1 MGHATTCPTFLLV
14 NVRLVPLA
22 FRELD
27 RSFCLTIFQAA
38 LVFSLAYNIQSVN
51 MAKVRTKYVCQQC
64 GGEQNKWM
72 GKCPDCGAWNTLEEV
87 AETSPSQNATQQRR
101 QALLTHA
108 PLTQGTNVPVVLPEI
123 QPLSQPRIS
132 VGYPE
137 MDRVL
142 GSGLVPGSV
151 ILIGGEPG
159 IGKSTLLLQ
168 VSGAIAQ
175 QVGPVLYVSGEESVE
190 QVKMRAERLEIAGER
205 LYLLASIELDTITE
219 AVHRLKPSL
228 LIVDSIQTLIASHL
242 TAAPGSISQVR
253 ECTLQLMQLA
263 KSSHVPVF
271 IIGHVTKEGTV
282 AGPKALEHIADAVLY
297 LEGERYHSY
306 RLLRGVKNRFGA
318 THEVGVFEMQGEGM
332 VEVSNPSAV
341 FLADRDA
348 DATGSA
354 IVVSMEGTRPLLVE
368 VQALVTPSNFGNARC
383 TTNGID
389 HNRLLMLLAVL
400 TKRVGLAV
408 GSHDVYANVIGGFNL
423 EEPSID
429 LGVAAAI
436 ASSYRE
442 KNVPSD
448 MVLIGEVGLSGELRA
463 VSRLAMRVREAAKLG
478 FKRCIVPSAVGKGAR
493 VRAELEEAGL
503 PGDFQVL
510 TASSLAVAL
519 EIALH

>member
-1 MGHATTCPTFLLV
+1 MT
-14 NVRLVPLA
+14 PL
-22 FRELD
+22 
-27 RSFCLTIFQAA
+27 
-38 LVFSLAYNIQSVN
+38 SLHFFPMPKI
-51 MAKVRTKYVCQQC
+51 RTKYVCQQC
-64 GGEQNKWM
+64 AGEQNKWM
-72 GKCPDCGAWNTLEEV
+72 GKCPDCGAWNSLEEV
-87 AETSPSQNATQQRR
+87 TEAPAPTPAQQRR
-101 QALLTHA
+101 SALLGNGSALSGSTS
-108 PLTQGTNVPVVLPEI
+108 PLLLHEIKPLPYE
-123 QPLSQPRIS
+123 RIP

-142 GSGLVPGSV
+142 GGGLVAGSLT
-151 ILIGGEPG
+151 LIGGEPG

-168 VSGAIAQ
+168 VSGNIS
-175 QVGPVLYVSGEESVE
+175 VSLGPVLYVSGEESVE
-190 QVKMRAERLEIAGER
+190 QVKMRAERLGISGER
-205 LYLLASIELDTITE
+205 LYLLSAVEMDVITE
-219 AVHRLKPSL
+219 AVHHIKPAL
-228 LIVDSIQTLIASHL
+228 LVVDSIQTVLASHL

-263 KSSHVPVF
+263 KKTRTPIF

-332 VEVSNPSAV
+332 IEVSNPSAA
-341 FLADRDA
+341 FLTDRA
-348 DATGSA
+348 EGASGTA
-354 IVVSMEGTRPLLVE
+354 VVVSMEGTRPLLVE
-368 VQALVTPSNFGNARC
+368 VQALATPTNFGNARC

-389 HNRLLMLLAVL
+389 HSRLLMLIAVL

-408 GSHDVYANVIGGFNL
+408 NNHDVYANVVGGFSL
-423 EEPSID
+423 EEPSVD

-442 KNVPSD
+442 KVIPAD
-448 MVLIGEVGLSGELRA
+448 MALIGEIGLAGELRA
-463 VSRLAMRVREAAKLG
+463 VNRLAQRVHEAAKLG
-478 FKRCIVPSAVGKGAR
+478 FKRCIVPSAGRSSQIRG
-493 VRAELEEAGL
+493 ELEKSGL
-503 PGDFQVL
+503 PADFKVI

>member
-1 MGHATTCPTFLLV
+1 
-14 NVRLVPLA
+14 
-22 FRELD
+22 
-27 RSFCLTIFQAA
+27 
-38 LVFSLAYNIQSVN
+38 
-51 MAKVRTKYVCQQC
+51 MAKIRTKYVCQQC
-64 GGEQNKWM
+64 GGEQSKWM

-87 AETSPSQNATQQRR
+87 TELPQSAAQQRR
-101 QALLTHA
+101 QTLLGNDTLAQGTHVPVALPA
-108 PLTQGTNVPVVLPEI
+108 VKPLTQA
-123 QPLSQPRIS
+123 RIS
-132 VGYPE
+132 VGYSE

-142 GSGLVPGSV
+142 GGGLVAGSLT
-151 ILIGGEPG
+151 LIGGEPG

-168 VSGAIAQ
+168 VSGAIAKEI
-175 QVGPVLYVSGEESVE
+175 GSVLYVSGEESIE
-190 QVKMRAERLEIAGER
+190 QVKMRAERLGISGEH
-205 LYLLASIELDTITE
+205 LYLLAAIELESIAE
-219 AVHRLKPSL
+219 AVHRLKPAL
-228 LIVDSIQTLIASHL
+228 VVVDSIQTVLSSHL

-263 KSSHVPVF
+263 KNTHIPIF

-318 THEVGVFEMQGEGM
+318 THEVGVFEMQGEGLL
-332 VEVSNPSAV
+332 EVPNPSAV
-341 FLADRDA
+341 FLTDRA
-348 DATGSA
+348 VGATGSA
-354 IVVSMEGTRPLLVE
+354 VVVSMEGTRPLLVE

-389 HNRLLMLLAVL
+389 YSRLLMLLAVL

-408 GSHDVYANVIGGFNL
+408 GSHDVYANVVGGFTL
-423 EEPSID
+423 EEPAVD

-442 KNVPSD
+442 KNIPPD

-463 VSRLAMRVREAAKLG
+463 VNRLALRVREAAKLG
-478 FKRCIVPSAVGKGAR
+478 FKRSIVPSAGRGAQ
-493 VRAELEEAGL
+493 VRAELEDSGL
-503 PGDFQVL
+503 PSDFKVI
-510 TASSLAVAL
+510 TASTLAVAL

>member
-1 MGHATTCPTFLLV
+1 
-14 NVRLVPLA
+14 
-22 FRELD
+22 
-27 RSFCLTIFQAA
+27 
-38 LVFSLAYNIQSVN
+38 
-51 MAKVRTKYVCQQC
+51 MAKIRTKYVCQQC
-64 GGEQNKWM
+64 GGEHSKWM

-87 AETSPSQNATQQRR
+87 PDFPQSPTQQRR
-101 QALLTHA
+101 QTLAGQHALA
-108 PLTQGTNVPVVLPEI
+108 QGTQVPVVLPQI
-123 QPLSQPRIS
+123 KPLSQPRIS

-142 GSGLVPGSV
+142 GGGLVAGSL
-151 ILIGGEPG
+151 ILVGGEPG

-168 VSGAIAQ
+168 VSGAIASTS
-175 QVGPVLYVSGEESVE
+175 GPVLYVSGEESIE
-190 QVKMRAERLEIAGER
+190 QVKMRAERLDIAGER
-205 LYLLASIELDTITE
+205 LYLLAAIDLEVIAE
-219 AVHRLKPSL
+219 AVHRLQPAL
-228 LIVDSIQTLIASHL
+228 VIVDSIQTVMANHL

-263 KSSHVPVF
+263 KSTHVPIF

-318 THEVGVFEMQGEGM
+318 THEIGVFEMQGEGLL
-332 VEVSNPSAV
+332 EVPNPSAV
-341 FLADRDA
+341 FLADRA
-348 DATGSA
+348 SGATGSA
-354 IVVSMEGTRPLLVE
+354 VVVSMEGTRPLLVE

-383 TTNGID
+383 TTNGIE

-408 GSHDVYANVIGGFNL
+408 GNHDVYANVVGGFSL
-423 EEPSID
+423 EEPAID
-429 LGVAAAI
+429 LGIAAAI

-442 KNVPSD
+442 KLIPPD
-448 MVLIGEVGLSGELRA
+448 MTLIGEVGLSGELRT
-463 VSRLAMRVREAAKLG
+463 VSRLALRVREAAKLG
-478 FKRCIVPSAVGKGAR
+478 FKRCIVPSSGKGEK
-493 VRAELEEAGL
+493 VRAELAEAGL
-503 PGDFQVL
+503 PGDFKVL

>member
-1 MGHATTCPTFLLV
+1 
-14 NVRLVPLA
+14 
-22 FRELD
+22 
-27 RSFCLTIFQAA
+27 
-38 LVFSLAYNIQSVN
+38 
-51 MAKVRTKYVCQQC
+51 MAKVRTKYICQQC

-72 GKCPDCGAWNTLEEV
+72 GKCPDCGTWNTLEEV
-87 AETSPSQNATQQRR
+87 VDVPQSPAQQRR
-101 QALLTHA
+101 QTLTGNDALA
-108 PLTQGTNVPVVLPEI
+108 QGTRIPVVLPQI
-123 QPLSQPRIS
+123 KPLAQPRIS

-142 GSGLVPGSV
+142 GGGLVAGSL

-168 VSGAIAQ
+168 VSGAIAHN
-175 QVGPVLYVSGEESVE
+175 VGPVLYISGEESIE
-190 QVKMRAERLEIAGER
+190 QVKMRAERLEISGEQ
-205 LYLLASIELDTITE
+205 LYLLAAIELDIISE

-228 LIVDSIQTLIASHL
+228 VIVDSIQTVIASHL

-263 KSSHVPVF
+263 KSTHIPIFV
-271 IIGHVTKEGTV
+271 IGHVTKEGTV

-318 THEVGVFEMQGEGM
+318 THEIGVFEMHGEGLL
-332 VEVSNPSAV
+332 EVSNPSAV
-341 FLADRDA
+341 FLADRA
-348 DATGSA
+348 IGATGSA
-354 IVVSMEGTRPLLVE
+354 VVVSMEGTRPLLVE

-383 TTNGID
+383 TTNGIE

-408 GSHDVYANVIGGFNL
+408 GNHDVYANVIGGFTL
-423 EEPSID
+423 EEPAID

-442 KNVPSD
+442 KNIPPD

-463 VSRLAMRVREAAKLG
+463 VSRLALRVREAAKLG
-478 FKRCIVPSAVGKGAR
+478 FKRCIIPGAGHGAK
-493 VRAELEEAGL
+493 VHAELTDVGL
-503 PGDFQVL
+503 PADFKVL